1 MANRTKGHSDLKDL
15 PMLPH
20 ESIYIG
26 VDIGKFQHVAGFVS
40 KTLLERHQHFEQCP
54 AFLFEQSREGFR
66 AFVER
71 ICAYCPLEQ
80 CFILME
86 QTGHY
91 HKALQQYL
99 LELDLPVYVM
109 HVQHREC
116 GMIKTDKRDALGL
129 ANQLY
134 NQLALGVQVP
144 DKLQVVHRAIPPSE
158 AAAQLKGLMRHRY
171 ELVTEATQRK
181 NKLTAICDELFPELT
196 QVLKNP
202 NLPIA
207 LDLREKFPT
216 PHAVATA
223 SLVALREVRRGSRPS
238 EAQLVL
244 LQQLAAQSIGT
255 KDGARQRGLLLE
267 QELLIKE
274 LRLMQEHMKRLDMEV
289 AQIVEHS
296 REGQILLSIPP
307 ICPMYAAAILATIGH
322 IANFEDAGHLKSYFG
337 WAPKRAQTG
346 VSFDRTSLTRG
357 GSREMK
363 KVMYLVAWNAIKSET
378 EWASL
383 YKRLVPRLCTYDERT
398 QTYKGK
404 GKALGHVVGRLIT
417 LIYALLRQDDEM
429 LSHLNSGTEPPE
441 PVLYDPELHK
451 RHRAGHYRPIRK
463 EHTTN
468 RIVQVERQENVIE
481 TKILPP

>member
-1 MANRTKGHSDLKDL
+1 MANRTRTSSNLNAL
-15 PMLPH
+15 PMLLR

-40 KTLLERHQHFEQCP
+40 KTLLERHQHFEHCP

-71 ICAYCPLEQ
+71 IRAYCPLEH
-80 CFILME
+80 CFIVME

-91 HKALQQYL
+91 HRPLLHYL
-99 LELDLPVYVM
+99 LALDIPVYVM
-109 HVQHREC
+109 HVQSREAKLL
-116 GMIKTDKRDALGL
+116 KTDKRDALGL
-129 ANQLY
+129 ANHLY
-134 NQLALGVQVP
+134 NQLALGVQVSN
-144 DKLQVVHRAIPPSE
+144 KLQVVRRAVPPSE

-171 ELVTEATQRK
+171 ELATEATQRK

-196 QVLKNP
+196 QVFKNP
-202 NLPIA
+202 NLPTA
-207 LDLREKFPT
+207 LDLREKFST

-223 SLVALREVRRGSRPS
+223 SLVALREVRKKSYPS

-244 LQQLAAQSIGT
+244 LQQLAVQSIGT
-255 KDGARQRGLLLE
+255 KDLARQRGLLLE
-267 QELLIKE
+267 QDLLIKE
-274 LRLMQEHMKRLDMEV
+274 LRLMQEHMEQLDMEV

-322 IANFEDAGHLKSYFG
+322 VANFEDARHLKSYFG

-346 VSFDRTSLTRG
+346 ISFDRASLTKG

-363 KVMYLVAWNAIKSET
+363 KVMYLVAWNAIRSET

-404 GKALGHVVGRLIT
+404 GKALGHVIGRLIT
-417 LIYALLRQDDEM
+417 LVYALLKQDDEM
-429 LSHLNSGTEPPE
+429 LSHLPPGTEPPE
-441 PVLYDPELHK
+441 PVLYDPDLHK
-451 RHRAGHYRPIRK
+451 RHRTGHYRPIRK
-463 EHTTN
+463 EHATN
-468 RIVQVERQENVIE
+468 RIVQVE
-481 TKILPP
+481 P